1 MSQREGPLSERHSH
15 WARLQLHNQ
24 GDVNV
29 RFEVWRSDRQF
40 LGGINQF
47 SGFPI
52 SSLNAILLEL
62 GNYDGGLDA
71 LLKYDVYGGRELT
84 N

>member
-1 MSQREGPLSERHSH
+1 MS
-15 WARLQLHNQ
+15 NQ

-40 LGGINQF
+40 RRFDSWEGSINLAEV
-47 SGFPI
+47 PL
-52 SSLNAILLEL
+52 SSLSAILPVL

-71 LLKYDVYGGRELT
+71 LLKYDVYGGNE
-84 N
+84 